1 MRKQQADSEID
12 SKWLQQQED
21 NIKKRLS
28 IISVN
33 EANGNDGTQ
42 LVNKLP
48 SELYSPVTVNKPQQL
63 SPQPAGSDQGTSSSA
78 SSTPTNIDSK
88 VNIAFHLCDD

>member
-33 EANGNDGTQ
+33 EANGNDGSQ
-42 LVNKLP
+42 LP
-48 SELYSPVTVNKPQQL
+48 SELYSPVTVVKPQQL
-63 SPQPAGSDQGTSSSA
+63 SPLPTGSDQGTSSST
-78 SSTPTNIDSK
+78 SSTPTNNDSK
-88 VNIAFHLCDD
+88 VKK